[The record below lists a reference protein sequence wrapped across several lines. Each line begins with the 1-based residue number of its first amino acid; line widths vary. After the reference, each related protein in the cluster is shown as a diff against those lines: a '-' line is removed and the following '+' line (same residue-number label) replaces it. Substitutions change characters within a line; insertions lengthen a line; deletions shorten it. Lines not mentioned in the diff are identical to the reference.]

1 VRISHGAERCP
12 PPVLF
17 MSGVPMDGLLPLDLA
32 GVGAPV
38 LSKPFSTEQLLERVR
53 VALEPR
59 QAA

>member
-1 VRISHGAERCP
+1 
-12 PPVLF
+12 
-17 MSGVPMDGLLPLDLA
+17 MDGLLPLDLA